1 MVELSYCKPAM
12 KELIRKN
19 EIPKEFN
26 REKLRS
32 MFPTAAIIGDTY
44 GFFYHVEATDTVIV
58 SYGWKDLAKMV
69 QDHLIGNGIEVPL
82 SLALIMQ
89 ATFCQYR
96 PDLCVERSEESEAR
110 VSAFLLMKRF
120 YNSAIKPYL
129 AGQLVDQEEAN
140 RRAAICAA
148 CPKNTDKLVEFC
160 VSCSTRSL
168 VGHINQFL
176 TSRHTPSD
184 PLLKTCQICSCD
196 LKMKCWCPT
205 EAMREPELANKW
217 PAHCWMK

>member
-1 MVELSYCKPAM
+1 MQ
-12 KELIRKN
+12 ELIRKN

-26 REKLRS
+26 RERLKEL
-32 MFPTAAIIGDTY
+32 FPTATIVGDVY
-44 GFFYHVEATDTVIV
+44 GFFYHVEATNTVFV
-58 SYGWKDLAKMV
+58 SYGWRELAKTV
-69 QDHLIGNGIEVPL
+69 QEHLTGNGIEIPL
-82 SLALIMQ
+82 NLGLIMQ

-96 PDLCVERSEESEAR
+96 PDLCVERSEESEAK
-110 VSAFLLMKRF
+110 VGAFLMMKRF

-140 RRAAICAA
+140 RRAAICAT

-184 PLLKTCQICSCD
+184 HLLKTCSTCGCD
-196 LKMKCWCPT
+196 LKMKIHCPT
-205 EAMREPELANKW
+205 ESMDYPELREKWDAN
-217 PAHCWMK
+217 CWMK

>member
-1 MVELSYCKPAM
+1 
-12 KELIRKN
+12 
-19 EIPKEFN
+19 
-26 REKLRS
+26 
-32 MFPTAAIIGDTY
+32 
-44 GFFYHVEATDTVIV
+44 
-58 SYGWKDLAKMV
+58 
-69 QDHLIGNGIEVPL
+69 
-82 SLALIMQ
+82 MQ

-96 PDLCVERSEESEAR
+96 PDLCVERSEESEAK
-110 VSAFLLMKRF
+110 VGAFLMMKRF

-140 RRAAICAA
+140 RRAAICAT

-184 PLLKTCQICSCD
+184 HLLKTCQICQC
-196 LKMKCWCPT
+196 LLPMKIWVKK
-205 EAMREPELANKW
+205 EDMDDPELRERW
-217 PAHCWMK
+217 PTNHQCWMK

>member
-1 MVELSYCKPAM
+1 MQ
-12 KELIRKN
+12 ELIRKN
-19 EIPKEFN
+19 TIPKEFN
-26 REKLRS
+26 REKLKEL
-32 MFPTAAIIGDTY
+32 FPTATIVGDVY
-44 GFFYHVEATDTVIV
+44 GFFYHVEATNTVFV
-58 SYGWKDLAKMV
+58 SYGWRDLTKTV
-69 QDHLIGNGIEVPL
+69 QEHLVGNGIEIPVN
-82 SLALIMQ
+82 LALIMQ

-96 PDLCVERSEESEAR
+96 PDLCVERSAEAEER
-110 VSAFLLMKRF
+110 VGAFLMMKRF
-120 YNSAIKPYL
+120 YNSAVKPYL

-140 RRAAICAA
+140 RRAAICAT

-196 LKMKCWCPT
+196 LKMKCWCPKSS
-205 EAMREPELANKW
+205 MDEPELRDKW
-217 PAHCWMK
+217 PTDHPCWMK